1 MKKFLISIISI
12 TLILTNIFPCASA
25 INTNEISNETVSV
38 LISETIQD
46 FGDGSKIITRIYEDI
61 PLNNYS
67 TYSTSFTKTG
77 SKTQTGYSNSNDVI
91 WTLTSKG
98 TFSVVSGTSSKCTAA
113 SYSYT
118 APGSGWSL
126 KSGTGSATKSSNK
139 AIAKGTFIKKV
150 LGVTVETV
158 NATCTLT
165 CDVNGNLS

>member
-25 INTNEISNETVSV
+25 INTSEISNETVSI
-38 LISETIQD
+38 LISETIQE
-46 FGDGSKIITRIYEDI
+46 FGDGSKIITKIYEDI
-61 PLNNYS
+61 PVNNYS

-77 SKTQTGYSNSNDVI
+77 SKTQTGYSNSDDVI

-118 APGSGWSL
+118 APGSGWSH
-126 KSGTGSATKSSNK
+126 KSSSVKKTSNKAVGSAT
-139 AIAKGTFIKKV
+139 FVKKV
-150 LGVTVETV
+150 LGVTVDTD
-158 NATCTLT
+158 NISNTLT